1 MTQAARII
9 AVGLWLASLGMGAQ
23 AQKAAPAGPSSIYSC
38 IDASGRRIT
47 ADRPIPE
54 CADREQRVLSP
65 SGMVRERLGPVL
77 SDQERSAREAQ
88 RRKEAEENARV
99 AEERRR
105 ERALMA
111 RYPNQAAHDA
121 ERTAALEQVDQ
132 LTAVAEKRMVELQVQ
147 RKKFDTEMEFYA
159 RDPNK
164 APMHLRRAV
173 AENDDAMAEQQR
185 FVAGQAQEKRNV
197 HQRFDVEL
205 AQLRKLWATR
215 AAPPPPEPTDGTGKP

>member
-9 AVGLWLASLGMGAQ
+9 AVGLWLASLAVGAQ
-23 AQKAAPAGPSSIYSC
+23 AQKAAGPSGIYSC

-77 SDQERSAREAQ
+77 TDQERAAREAQ
-88 RRKEAEENARV
+88 RRKEVEEQAR
-99 AEERRR
+99 ANEERRR
-105 ERALMA
+105 ERALVA

-121 ERTAALEQVDQ
+121 ERAAALEQVDQ

-159 RDPNK
+159 REPNK
-164 APMHLRRAV
+164 APMHLRRAI

-197 HQRFDVEL
+197 HQRFDAEL
-205 AQLRKLWATR
+205 AQLRKLWAAR
-215 AAPPPPEPTDGTGKP
+215 AAHAAPLPEPADGTSKP

>member
-164 APMHLRRAV
+164 APMYLRRAV

-197 HQRFDVEL
+197 HQRFDTEL
-205 AQLRKLWATR
+205 AQLRKLWAAR
-215 AAPPPPEPTDGTGKP
+215 AAPPSPEPADGTGKP

>member
-164 APMHLRRAV
+164 APMYLRRAV

-185 FVAGQAQEKRNV
+185 FVAGQAQEKRSV
-197 HQRFDVEL
+197 HQRFDTEL
-205 AQLRKLWATR
+205 VQLRKLWAAR
-215 AAPPPPEPTDGTGKP
+215 AAPPSPESADGTGKP

>member
-9 AVGLWLASLGMGAQ
+9 AVGLWLASLAVGAQ
-23 AQKAAPAGPSSIYSC
+23 AQKAAGPSGIYSC

-47 ADRPIPE
+47 ADRPIAE

-77 SDQERSAREAQ
+77 TDQERAAREAQ
-88 RRKEAEENARV
+88 RRKEVEEQAR
-99 AEERRR
+99 ANEERRR
-105 ERALMA
+105 ERALVA

-121 ERTAALEQVDQ
+121 ERAAALEQVDQ

-159 RDPNK
+159 REPNK
-164 APMHLRRAV
+164 APMHLRRAI

-197 HQRFDVEL
+197 HQRFDAEL
-205 AQLRKLWATR
+205 AQLRKLWAAR
-215 AAPPPPEPTDGTGKP
+215 AAHAAPLPESADSTGKP

>member
-197 HQRFDVEL
+197 HQRFDTEL

-215 AAPPPPEPTDGTGKP
+215 AAPPEPADGTGKP